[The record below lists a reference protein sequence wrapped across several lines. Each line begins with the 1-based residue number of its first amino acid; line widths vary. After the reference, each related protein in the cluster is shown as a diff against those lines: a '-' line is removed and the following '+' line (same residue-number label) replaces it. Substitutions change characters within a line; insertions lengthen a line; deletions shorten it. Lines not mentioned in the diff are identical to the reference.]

1 MKVFE
6 VDSITVQF
14 ETEKGFASLDVG
26 FVDEERCFIIPD
38 KNLQEQLS
46 EEELKD
52 LKRQVLSRRGEN
64 WKERRME
71 IRGE

>member
-14 ETEKGFASLDVG
+14 KTEKGFASLDVG
-26 FVDEERCFIIPD
+26 LVDEKRCFIIPD
-38 KNLQEQLS
+38 ENLQEQLS

-52 LKRQVLSRRGEN
+52 LKRQILSRLGEN

-71 IRGE
+71 IGGE

>member
-14 ETEKGFASLDVG
+14 ETEEGFASLDVG
-26 FVDEERCFIIPD
+26 FVDEVRCFIIPD

-52 LKRQVLSRRGEN
+52 LKRQILGRLGKN
-64 WKERRME
+64 WKEKRME

>member
-14 ETEKGFASLDVG
+14 ETEEGFASLDIGLVDAEKC
-26 FVDEERCFIIPD
+26 FVIPD
-38 KNLQEQLS
+38 ENLQEQLS

-52 LKRQVLSRRGEN
+52 LKRQILGRLGEN
-64 WKERRME
+64 WKEKRME